1 MRVEISH
8 VRPGDDAADGGPDA
22 NKRFEDVPESEA
34 RWIEDLTQGD
44 IRVSPSNHA
53 AGLQFNTVT
62 LLALR
67 VSSDTV
73 RLLTLAR
80 HNELG
85 RQRPGVFGVH
95 SAAFDQSTDLDLS
108 SFRRARSAFAIL
120 FGGAD
125 QIGGHSKRNA
135 RSMLARNGV
144 WWHSSWATIQTRE
157 DSIMGNTALSLN
169 AG

>member
-22 NKRFEDVPESEA
+22 NKRVEDVPESEA

-73 RLLTLAR
+73 RLLNPSPPQRAWSAAAGCFWSS
-80 HNELG
+80 LG
-85 RQRPGVFGVH
+85 RLRSIDRLGSLQL
-95 SAAFDQSTDLDLS
+95 SQSP
-108 SFRRARSAFAIL
+108 
-120 FGGAD
+120 
-125 QIGGHSKRNA
+125 
-135 RSMLARNGV
+135 
-144 WWHSSWATIQTRE
+144 
-157 DSIMGNTALSLN
+157 
-169 AG
+169 